1 MLDWLSVLI
10 VLLAVSSGGIIWL
23 SRWLPPAK
31 AAAFVFWTVAAKS
44 AVVGFRYYVAIG
56 GSANIELTSDAYRYL
71 SFGQQFAESGDSFS
85 SVFLFGDETDRV
97 VALSAAAFR
106 VFGDSW
112 LGVYVAGSFL
122 SLIAMWLFWSAL
134 LRLQDTVPM
143 WFGYTLCLFPS
154 TLYWASSFG
163 KESFT
168 LFGVAL
174 GVYGATSFWGSR
186 RGVSGVCGAFLII
199 IGVSVLVVV
208 RAELAV
214 LLVIALVSAMFAVQP
229 SSGDR
234 RIGAMSYGRL
244 VTVFAVLPLA
254 LLAGPQLIGW
264 GGAGLAENL
273 FGRYENTSIG
283 SSQLGEDRPG
293 GIAGLVVGIP
303 VAIFRPLPWE
313 GGVTSLASSLDTVL
327 IMIAVVSAVKVFRM
341 LMSGRLPLMHG
352 RVLLTSS
359 VLVLGLFAAL
369 AGYGNLGLLVRMRSM
384 AIPLLLIIVLLYVL
398 VSSAAGKGIM
408 ATRHGTGASSGEAP
422 RAD

>member
-23 SRWLPPAK
+23 SRWLSPAR
-31 AAAFVFWTVAAKS
+31 AAVFVGLTVAAKG

-56 GSANIELTSDAYRYL
+56 GSANIELTSDTYRYL
-71 SFGQQFAESGDSFS
+71 SFGQQVAESGDSLS
-85 SVFLFGDETDRV
+85 SVFLFGDETGRV
-97 VALSAAAFR
+97 VALSAAVFR

-122 SLIAMWLFWSAL
+122 GLVAMWLFWSAL

-143 WFGYTLCLFPS
+143 FFGYVLCLFPS
-154 TLYWASSFG
+154 SLYWASSFG

-174 GVYGATSFWGSR
+174 GVYGATSLWGAG
-186 RGVSGVCGAFLII
+186 RGAGGISGVLLII
-199 IGVSVLVVV
+199 VGVGVLAAV
-208 RAELAV
+208 RVELAV
-214 LLVIALVSAMFAVQP
+214 LLVIALVSAMIAVQP
-229 SSGDR
+229 ASVDR
-234 RIGAMSYGRL
+234 RIGALSCSRL
-244 VTVFAVLPLA
+244 VVVLAVFPLVI
-254 LLAGPQLIGW
+254 LVGPQLLGW

-293 GIAGLVVGIP
+293 GITGLIVGIP

-341 LMSGRLPLMHG
+341 LMSGRLPLVHG

-384 AIPLLLIIVLLYVL
+384 AIPLLLIVVLLYML
-398 VSSAAGKGIM
+398 VSSAAGKEIV
-408 ATRHGTGASSGEAP
+408 ATRDEAGASSRTAR